1 MIKKLILFAACIA
14 LMASGC
20 TKHTFLADRTLKV
33 GNIYCS
39 DGSVMDPDTYKSE
52 GRDNAAGVVFW
63 VNDTLDTENK
73 AYIVSL
79 IDAEKGIWCDTLV
92 STGVSTS
99 ITEYNG
105 AANTAMLQAF
115 EVRAKT
121 RVPAMNIAV
130 YFSDGIIIAKAD
142 CHGARNSD
150 LFALQA
156 KICSSL
162 HTFPQ
167 RCINLISDIPINQH
181 FPLPHFS
188 VVQRFRLIHPACF
201 HRDPFCPFR
210 MVQVVL
216 SPVRFHFP
224 V

>member
-63 VNDTLDTENK
+63 VNDTLDTEDK

-105 AANTAMLQAF
+105 AANTAMLQTF
-115 EVRAKT
+115 EVRAET

-130 YFSDGIIIAKAD
+130 YFSDGIINWHLPSVMELMEIYRNRAAIDYALKACNGESFD
-142 CHGARNSD
+142 
-150 LFALQA
+150 
-156 KICSSL
+156 KVWYWSSTEDGSGEQNKHYNAYIVSL
-162 HTFPQ
+162 KEGRIHTSLKRQ
-167 RCINLISDIPINQH
+167 SYYVR
-181 FPLPHFS
+181 
-188 VVQRFRLIHPACF
+188 
-201 HRDPFCPFR
+201 
-210 MVQVVL
+210 
-216 SPVRFHFP
+216 PVKAIK
-224 V
+224 